1 MRRLA
6 AAAMVL
12 GLCACSPSAP
22 APTPEA
28 AAPAAVATEPAAPP
42 EPTAADFAG
51 RFKAAVASAIA
62 DTSTPEAALKAWW
75 SAGEALSALSC
86 EADVHER
93 KLREAW
99 DEGRYAAISDV
110 YGGVFAGEAADY
122 FQASLKRSRE
132 SACIVRIYRREIQS
146 TKMTGE
152 TNAVIVVATHNATP
166 LPEGFELDQY
176 NRQRRRDGSRFRYTL
191 VKEDAGWRIEK
202 IEENPFLKGWSSR
215 TSTIFQL
222 EGIPYTDTIP

>member
-1 MRRLA
+1 MRQLA
-6 AAAMVL
+6 VAAVIC
-12 GLCACSPSAP
+12 GLAACSPPAP
-22 APTPEA
+22 APEA
-28 AAPAAVATEPAAPP
+28 AAAVAIAAEPAVPP
-42 EPTAADFAG
+42 APTAADFAETY
-51 RFKAAVASAIA
+51 KAVVASAIG

-75 SAGEALSALSC
+75 SAGEALGRLSC

-99 DEGRYAAISDV
+99 NEGRYAAISDL

-132 SACIVRIYRREIQS
+132 SACIVRVYQRDIQS
-146 TKMTGE
+146 TKMSGE
-152 TNAVIVVATHNATP
+152 TKAVIVVATHNATP

-191 VKEDAGWRIEK
+191 VKEEAGWRIEK
-202 IEENPFLKGWSSR
+202 IEENPFFQGWSSR

-222 EGIPYTDTIP
+222 EGFPYTDTIP